1 MQKKDGFLPFSL
13 TAENLCLNVTKQ
25 QQKINHNC
33 EKSWKLKLFIKLL
46 YSKICLCG
54 DREDRAIFTFL
65 LRRRVVKLHHKKKE
79 KHKLTFESRKLER
92 PAVQSYESISSSF
105 STENRRGSV
114 SRSLSVWI
122 IST

>member
-33 EKSWKLKLFIKLL
+33 EKCWKLKLFIKLL

-54 DREDRAIFTFL
+54 DRGQSNFYFPAEKKSRESFTTK
-65 LRRRVVKLHHKKKE
+65 RKKN
-79 KHKLTFESRKLER
+79 
-92 PAVQSYESISSSF
+92 I
-105 STENRRGSV
+105 N
-114 SRSLSVWI
+114 
-122 IST
+122 

>member
-46 YSKICLCG
+46 YSKICLCE

-65 LRRRVVKLHHKKKE
+65 LRRRVVKASPQKE
-79 KHKLTFESRKLER
+79 RK
-92 PAVQSYESISSSF
+92 
-105 STENRRGSV
+105 T
-114 SRSLSVWI
+114 
-122 IST
+122 

>member
-33 EKSWKLKLFIKLL
+33 EKSWKLKPFIKLL

-54 DREDRAIFTFL
+54 DRAIFTFL
-65 LRRRVVKLHHKKKE
+65 LRRRVVKASPQKE
-79 KHKLTFESRKLER
+79 RK
-92 PAVQSYESISSSF
+92 
-105 STENRRGSV
+105 T
-114 SRSLSVWI
+114 
-122 IST
+122 